1 MNTENKPSLDQS
13 ESDNLTKPM
22 LGEVKFIPNTNYSRT
37 THNNIDYYIGIN
49 GKVKTKFFGK

>member
-1 MNTENKPSLDQS
+1 MKTKNTINSKNSCRACGS
-13 ESDNLTKPM
+13 E
-22 LGEVKFIPNTNYSRT
+22 GFVPNTNYSRT

>member
-1 MNTENKPSLDQS
+1 MKTKNTINQPKNSFRASEGFVPNK
-13 ESDNLTKPM
+13 
-22 LGEVKFIPNTNYSRT
+22 NYSRT